1 MEITQPLSD
10 QSVVEAQPFTFTCQV
25 SKPNAKA
32 RWLRDGQEV
41 TPADG
46 YEITVDGQMHTL
58 AKEEAVL
65 EDKGKFTAIFEG
77 KSTAA
82 NLAVSGRV
90 SPQVPVCACSLL
102 WFESALLMFEMFI
115 IFKTAFCQ
123 LAGSW
128 HYHVC

>member
-1 MEITQPLSD
+1 MEIMQPLSD

-32 RWLRDGQEV
+32 RWLKDGQEV

-46 YEITVDGQMHTL
+46 YEITVDGHMHTL
-58 AKEEAVL
+58 AKKEAVL

-90 SPQVPVCACSLL
+90 PPQIPVYLCSL
-102 WFESALLMFEMFI
+102 W
-115 IFKTAFCQ
+115 
-123 LAGSW
+123 
-128 HYHVC
+128 